1 MTVYKIVYLPDSRL
15 RAETTPVEVFDSAL
29 QTLIDDMYETMEAAN
44 GIGLAATQIGI
55 SKKLAVIDVSR
66 ERNQRLCII
75 NPEIV
80 EKEGEELMEEGCLS
94 VPGAYDKAPRALR
107 VKVKALDR
115 YGKPFEIEADG
126 LLAHCLQHEIDHLSG
141 KLFVDY
147 LSPLKR
153 RLALKKL
160 EKVKRLAK

>member
-1 MTVYKIVYLPDSRL
+1 MAVRPIIFLPDPRL
-15 RAETTPVEVFDSAL
+15 RDETMPITVFDDEL
-29 QTLIDDMYETMEAAN
+29 QTLIDDMYETMDDAS
-44 GIGLAATQIGI
+44 GIGLAATQIGL
-55 SKKLAVIDVSR
+55 SLKLAVIDVSR

-80 EKEGEELMEEGCLS
+80 EREGEELMEEGCLS

-115 YGKPFEIEADG
+115 HGKPIEIEGEG
-126 LLAHCLQHEIDHLSG
+126 LLAHCLQHEIDHLNG

-153 RLALKKL
+153 RFALKKL
-160 EKVKRLAK
+160 EKIKRRAR